1 VLVSGVANKIVT
13 YTKQMSKVAI
23 IGGLL
28 LMICC
33 SSLSSIA
40 MTMGE
45 GDDTPKKTS
54 SGGSGVVGPTATA
67 KETKKADAVVIQDVR
82 GDNID
87 ARQQDHIIVQ
97 RKISLDNVN
106 PSQLMEQGRPKNE
119 GYQMYNSDEIVGF
132 NLK

>member
-1 VLVSGVANKIVT
+1 
-13 YTKQMSKVAI
+13 MSQVAI
-23 IGGLL
+23 IGGLVL
-28 LMICC
+28 VMCC
-33 SSLSSIA
+33 SSVV
-40 MTMGE
+40 MTMGG

-119 GYQMYNSDEIVGF
+119 GYQMYNSDDIVGF